1 MSPQEALDFERARS
15 ADTAD
20 GSLAAAERN
29 AVLHIPAALP
39 GANIAA
45 ATAGDSRS
53 VPRVFSGTLFRKGTL
68 SLIDQGVVSATNFL
82 TMVLLGRTATQELGE
97 YQLGFSIVLLAMC
110 VQNALISS
118 PYTLFGNRMEGRQ
131 RAQYAGSTLLHQ
143 WGLSALSTLVMVCV
157 AIGTGM
163 GWGLTDFDYVA
174 WTLAAMLPFILVR
187 EFVRRVAFAHL
198 QLVTVLGLD
207 VAASAMQLGG
217 LIALR
222 WSGYL
227 SAESTFVVMGLACA
241 LSGGTT
247 FFLMRRRFAPNRGNA
262 MADLRRNWS
271 FGKWAFG
278 SQLATLAS
286 GYGMPWM
293 LAVFIGTAATG
304 RYRACLSIVMIANP
318 LLIGLNNFLSPQ
330 AIHAYHTH
338 GLSGL
343 RRFTWGISVW
353 VTLAR

>member
-1 MSPQEALDFERARS
+1 MSPQEALELEMAQAS
-15 ADTAD
+15 VKVADAI
-20 GSLAAAERN
+20 AAAERD
-29 AVLHIPAALP
+29 AVLHIPATLP
-39 GANIAA
+39 GVAAKNGAA
-45 ATAGDSRS
+45 ASDSRS

-198 QLVTVLGLD
+198 QMVTVLGLD

-222 WSGYL
+222 SLGYL
-227 SAESTFVVMGLACA
+227 SRGKHLCGDGRGVRLI
-241 LSGGTT
+241 
-247 FFLMRRRFAPNRGNA
+247 RRHNVLFDASQVRAQSRQCYGRFAP
-262 MADLRRNWS
+262 
-271 FGKWAFG
+271 
-278 SQLATLAS
+278 QLVVWQ
-286 GYGMPWM
+286 M
-293 LAVFIGTAATG
+293 
-304 RYRACLSIVMIANP
+304 
-318 LLIGLNNFLSPQ
+318 
-330 AIHAYHTH
+330 
-338 GLSGL
+338 GL
-343 RRFTWGISVW
+343 RIAVGDAGLRLRHALDAGRVHRHDRHGA
-353 VTLAR
+353 V